1 MYKEVEIIEKVN
13 NGEKSL
19 SQVYNEIINESK
31 NDIVIL
37 IHDDLVFETKNWGE
51 KILKHFKKNNEYGI
65 LGLAGTKY
73 LSENGR
79 WWEVSSSMY
88 GIVNHTDG
96 QKKWSSTIQK
106 MVVIESKMLW
116 LLMVFLLQLIKIK
129 LNIIL
134 MSHLMGFIFMIWGF
148 VYQIS

>member
-1 MYKEVEIIEKVN
+1 MITIGYSTRKENDEYISHLQSTSMYKEVEIIQKVN

-19 SQVYNEIINESK
+19 TQVYNEILQESK
-31 NDIVIL
+31 NDIVVL

-51 KILKHFKKNNEYGI
+51 KILKHFKKNDNYGI

-73 LSENGR
+73 LSESGM

-96 QKKWSSTIQK
+96 QKKWTSGYSKDGGSRIDE
-106 MVVIESKMLW
+106 VVIVDGL
-116 LLMVFLLQLIKIK
+116 
-129 LNIIL
+129 
-134 MSHLMGFIFMIWGF
+134 FIAN
-148 VYQIS
+148 